1 MGVKALSKR
10 TISLLLVGGLA
21 LAACGT
27 TSSGGTTG
35 STTAKHGDKLTVAV
49 GIDPDNLDPAAQTT
63 TTAQQIVDMMAEPL
77 VTIDKDGNP
86 APLLA
91 TSWTNASDGMSY
103 TFTLRTGVKFSDGN
117 DFNAT
122 AVKFSLDRLL
132 SPKTFKAQKG
142 VLGVIGQVD
151 AVDATH
157 VKFTLTK
164 QFPAFVAAMTQT
176 VAAVLSPASVNV
188 APNTPEQ
195 IQQPVGTG
203 PYKFSE
209 RQAGDHITMVR
220 NPGYWGTK
228 PNFDTQ
234 IYKVVPEA
242 TSREALIKSGQADV
256 IMLPPANDLPALRQ
270 DPNLK
275 VILSASDRTVQMVID
290 TVDPVNTNL
299 QKKEVR
305 QALNYAVD
313 KDAIIKNVMFG
324 AAVPLTGPMSSSLAG
339 SCNVG
344 SNYNFDLNKAKQM
357 LSASGAAGM
366 KVRLI
371 SPTGRYV
378 QDFQVAQAVAGYLR
392 DAGLQVEGPATS
404 DWPSYVSSIVLATP
418 EKQSLKADIHLL
430 GWAPAYLDASQQF
443 EQFYSPRA
451 APKGQESSYYK
462 NPQVDSLI
470 ESGNSDPNAT
480 TRNKTYCD
488 AAKVVW
494 ADAPWIFLF
503 NQKLPL
509 VTTSKVTGIV
519 GVPNEK
525 FSTVYASPA

>member
-1 MGVKALSKR
+1 MSKR
-10 TISLLLVGGLA
+10 TISLLLVGVLA

-27 TSSGGTTG
+27 NSGGGTTA
-35 STTAKHGDKLTVAV
+35 TTSKHGDKLTVAV
-49 GIDPDNLDPAAQTT
+49 GIDPDTLDPAAQTT

-91 TSWTNASDGMSY
+91 TSWTNSSDNLSY
-103 TFTLRTGVKFSDGN
+103 TFTLRSGVKFSDGT
-117 DFNAT
+117 DFNAA

-132 SPKTFKAQKG
+132 SPDTFKAQKG

-151 AVDATH
+151 AVDPTH
-157 VKFTLTK
+157 VKFSLTK
-164 QFPAFVAAMTQT
+164 QFAAFIPAMTQS
-176 VAAVLSPASVNV
+176 VADIISPASVTV
-188 APNTPEQ
+188 APNTPAQ
-195 IQQPVGTG
+195 VQQPVGTG

-209 RQAGDHITMVR
+209 RQAGDHITMVK
-220 NPGYWGTK
+220 NSSYWGTK
-228 PNFDTQ
+228 PNYDTQ
-234 IYKVVPEA
+234 VYKIVPEA
-242 TSREALIKSGQADV
+242 TSREALVKSGQADV

-270 DPNLK
+270 DSNLK
-275 VILSASDRTVQMVID
+275 VILSPSDRTVQMIID

-305 QALNYAVD
+305 EALNYAVD

-324 AAVPLTGPMSSSLAG
+324 AAVPLDGPMSNSLAG
-339 SCNVG
+339 SCAVG
-344 SNYNFDLNKAKQM
+344 SNYNFDVKKAKQM
-357 LSASGAAGM
+357 LSDNGAAGM

-404 DWPSYVSSIVLATP
+404 DWPSYVAGIVLATP
-418 EKQSLKADIHLL
+418 EKQSQKADLHLL

-443 EQFYSPRA
+443 EQFYSPRS

-470 ESGNSDPNAT
+470 EQGNSDPNAT

-488 AAKVVW
+488 AAKIVW
-494 ADAPWIFLF
+494 SDAPWIFLY

-509 VTTSKVTGIV
+509 VTTSKVTGIF
-519 GVPNEK
+519 GIPNEK

>member
-1 MGVKALSKR
+1 MSKR

-27 TSSGGTTG
+27 NPGVGGTGTA
-35 STTAKHGDKLTVAV
+35 AKHGDKLTVAV
-49 GIDPDNLDPAAQTT
+49 GIDPDTLDPAAQTT

-77 VTIDKDGNP
+77 VTIGPDGNP

-91 TSWTNASDGMSY
+91 TTWTNSSDGLSY
-103 TFTLRTGVKFSDGN
+103 SFTLRSGVKFSDGT
-117 DFNAT
+117 DFNAA
-122 AVKFSLDRLL
+122 AVKFSIDRLL
-132 SPKTFKAQKG
+132 SPTTFKAQKG
-142 VLGVIGQVD
+142 VLGVIGQVVV
-151 AVDATH
+151 VDPTH
-157 VKFTLTK
+157 VKFSLSK

-176 VAAVLSPASVNV
+176 VAAIISPASVNV
-188 APNTPEQ
+188 APNTPAQ

-203 PYKFSE
+203 PYKFGE

-220 NPGYWGTK
+220 NPNYWGTK
-228 PNFDTQ
+228 PNYDTQ
-234 IYKVVPEA
+234 VYKVVPEA
-242 TSREALIKSGQADV
+242 TSREALVKSGQADV
-256 IMLPPANDLPALRQ
+256 IMLPPANDLPALGQ
-270 DPNLK
+270 DPSLK
-275 VILSASDRTVQMVID
+275 VIMSPSDRTVQMVID

-305 QALNYAVD
+305 EALNYAVD
-313 KDAIIKNVMFG
+313 KDAIIKKVMFG
-324 AAVPLTGPMSSSLAG
+324 AAVPLNGPMSSSLAG
-339 SCNVG
+339 SCDVG
-344 SNYNFDLNKAKQM
+344 SNYNYDVNKAKQM
-357 LSASGAAGM
+357 LSSNGAAGM

-404 DWPSYVSSIVLATP
+404 DWPSYVAGIVLASP
-418 EKQSLKADIHLL
+418 EKQSQKADIHLL

-462 NPQVDSLI
+462 NTQVDGLI
-470 ESGNSDPNAT
+470 EQGNSDPNPT

-488 AAKVVW
+488 AAKIVW
-494 ADAPWIFLF
+494 SDAPWIFLF

-519 GVPNEK
+519 GIPNEK